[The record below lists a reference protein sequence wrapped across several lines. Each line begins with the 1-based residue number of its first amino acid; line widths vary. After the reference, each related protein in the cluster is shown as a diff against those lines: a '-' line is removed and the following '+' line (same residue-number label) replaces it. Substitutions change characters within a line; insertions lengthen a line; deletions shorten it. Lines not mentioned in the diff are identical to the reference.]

1 MDFSQQHENVYCSIF
16 ILFLYFYLLII
27 YMLRLQ
33 SINCL
38 VRVSFA
44 IKNEAGRWVEAKK
57 FGFFVKNSC
66 ILPVSYLTTSA
77 KQMLFQPPMYHQ
89 NKSEGVCFY
98 LVISVYICLFALSV
112 LIVYARIY
120 LRIHGLF
127 QTVRAQ
133 VRYFGHIF
141 FGKNVIL
148 FPHTPETDAISNHF

>member
-1 MDFSQQHENVYCSIF
+1 MDFSQRHENVYCSIF

-27 YMLRLQ
+27 YLLRLQ

-89 NKSEGVCFY
+89 NKGEVVCFY
-98 LVISVYICLFALSV
+98 LVISMYIFICIICTHCVCTYLFTNTWPILDSEGIGAL
-112 LIVYARIY
+112 
-120 LRIHGLF
+120 F
-127 QTVRAQ
+127 RA
-133 VRYFGHIF
+133 HF
-141 FGKNVIL
+141 FWKKC
-148 FPHTPETDAISNHF
+148 HFVPSHSRNRCHF